1 MPRRNKTTRVNRR
14 NKDLSY
20 SKTGV
25 AFSVAAL
32 TLSTLFA
39 ASYQSESAFTDSP
52 RATITAKS
60 DSITAPTS
68 LRLSSLPGGQ
78 TKLTW
83 TASPTSY
90 VVGYKIL
97 RSENM
102 YGPWD
107 EVGTVQGKS
116 ATSFTDTQSGST
128 QWIYRVEALWNEW
141 MSVSPG
147 FEAPPAVGRE
157 FFDSFSVLG
166 DLNGRITEDGKSIWQ
181 VWNGK
186 MIVENKNT
194 WPIAAFGSGYEDGPA
209 TAVVR
214 TPTQNG
220 RIFIEDLDGSEGV
233 ILRGKDPDNYIY
245 AGGAKGGGSADASFE
260 IVEVKDGVRKVL
272 QSGSTGTINRDMR
285 IEINE
290 SLISVYI
297 DAREGLPGSGTLF
310 MSQTTSFLAN
320 DPTATYFGI
329 GLNGTNG
336 ILGFYFEAI

>member
-1 MPRRNKTTRVNRR
+1 MPLRDKKATVNRR
-14 NKDLSY
+14 SKDLRHAKARVGASII
-20 SKTGV
+20 
-25 AFSVAAL
+25 AL
-32 TLSTLFA
+32 TLSTLIA
-39 ASYQSESAFTDSP
+39 ASYQTESAFTDSP

-60 DSITAPTS
+60 DSLTAPTS

-78 TKLTW
+78 TELKW
-83 TASPTSY
+83 TASTTSY

-102 YGPWD
+102 YGPWE
-107 EVGTVQGKS
+107 EVGAVQGKS
-116 ATSFTDTQSGST
+116 TTSFIDTQSGTT

-147 FEAPPAVGRE
+147 FEAPPAVGRD

-166 DLNGRITEDGKSIWQ
+166 DLNGRITEDGKSVWQ
-181 VWNGK
+181 VWNGTV
-186 MIVENKNT
+186 IVEDKND
-194 WPIAAFGSGYEDGPA
+194 WPVAAFGTGYEDGPA

-214 TPTQNG
+214 TPTQNA

-245 AGGAKGGGSADASFE
+245 AGGAKGGSSADGSFE

-272 QSGSTGTINRDMR
+272 QSGNTGSINRDMR
-285 IEINE
+285 IEIDE

-297 DAREGLPGSGTLF
+297 DALEGESNSGTLF
-310 MSQTTSFLAN
+310 MTQTTSFLAN
-320 DPTATYFGI
+320 DLTATYFGI

-336 ILGFYFEAI
+336 ILGSYFEAI